1 MAWRP
6 NENLID
12 GELSNRIPGKVTGWM
27 RFFRKGKQ
35 PLKVTFDLEGD
46 FHEDIRGADIEL
58 SNSDPSDKNEAL
70 GGREG
75 TYMEG
80 FAPVQRGSVGDM
92 TAGRPLGLWTPELAD
107 RLKQELEIM
116 WRESGIS
123 GEELEER
130 RRSVA
135 SEYYANIAAGK
146 LYYAYVDYPYLEW
159 YSDNGRVV
167 LELDPDQ
174 IRIIRPGTPP
184 KDKTPEELAQD
195 RKKRTDAFG
204 GFMRGMVESFRR
216 GKNGKVTGIV
226 IG

>member
-6 NENLID
+6 NENLMD
-12 GELSNRIPGKVTGWM
+12 GELSNRVPGKVTGWM

-35 PLKVTFDLEGD
+35 PLKVKFDLEGD

-58 SNSDPSDKNEAL
+58 ANSDPSDKNEAL
-70 GGREG
+70 GGRDG

-80 FAPVQRGSVGDM
+80 FATMQRGSVGDM
-92 TAGRPLGLWTPELAD
+92 TAGRPLGLWSPELSD

-135 SEYYANIAAGK
+135 SQYYANIAAGK

-174 IRIIRPGTPP
+174 IRIIPPGTPP
-184 KDKTPEELAQD
+184 KDKTPEEFAQD

-204 GFMRGMVESFRR
+204 GFMRGMVESFRT

>member
-6 NENLID
+6 YENLID
-12 GELSNRIPGKVTGWM
+12 GELSNRVPGKVTGWM
-27 RFFRKGKQ
+27 RFFRRGKQ

-58 SNSDPSDKNEAL
+58 SNSDPSDKNESH
-70 GGREG
+70 GSGG

-80 FAPVQRGSVGDM
+80 FAPMQRGKVGDM
-92 TAGRPLGLWTPELAD
+92 TAGRPLGLWTLELAE

-116 WRESGIS
+116 WRETGIV

-130 RRSVA
+130 RRAVA
-135 SEYYANIAAGK
+135 SEYYANIAEGK
-146 LYYAYVDYPYLEW
+146 LYYPYTDYPYLEW

-167 LELDPDQ
+167 LELDPGQ
-174 IRIIRPGTPP
+174 VRIIPPATPP

-195 RKKRTDAFG
+195 RKKRSDAFG
-204 GFMRGMVESFRR
+204 GFMRGMVESFRKDKK
-216 GKNGKVTGIV
+216 GNVTGIV